1 MLNLFKLSLSALLTV
16 SVYDICH
23 QLTFGFAMVNIQP
36 TAYKA
41 FETTEDKA
49 KIDEILNQPFYLFA
63 NGGQSYV
70 FKSKDDQYVLK
81 LFKCHHMRIPPWIQA
96 LPLQGHLGEWK
107 RKKMAYKK
115 GVLDKTFTSYENAY
129 NFFKDSSRLLEL
141 NLSNQKNRYKSKIVI
156 YDAQNIP
163 FEIDP
168 NVTPFA
174 LQKKLALFEST
185 ILRKLKEK
193 DHRFVL
199 ESSKKCIDLLVS
211 RINQGFIDNDCYLHK
226 NIGLDGDEPILLD
239 IGTLEKVPDL
249 TKKTKINQVEY
260 VMKSIFEMLEQEP
273 SLHEALL
280 LYWKDVQATLS

>member
-1 MLNLFKLSLSALLTV
+1 MLTLFKIALSALLTV

-36 TAYKA
+36 TAYHA
-41 FETTEDKA
+41 FETGEDKSQV
-49 KIDEILNQPFYLFA
+49 DQILNQPFYLFA

-96 LPLQGHLGEWK
+96 LPLKGYLGEWK
-107 RKKMAYKK
+107 KRKMAYKK

-129 NFFKDSSRLLEL
+129 TFFKDSSRLLEL
-141 NLSNQKNRYKSKIVI
+141 NLSNQKNRYKSTITI
-156 YDAQNIP
+156 FDAQNIP
-163 FEIDP
+163 FTIDP

-174 LQKKLALFEST
+174 LQKKLDLFEST
-185 ILRKLKEK
+185 ILKKLKDQ
-193 DHRFVL
+193 DHAFVL
-199 ESSKKCIDLLVS
+199 EASKKCIDLLVE

-226 NIGLDGDEPILLD
+226 NIGLDGNEPILLD
-239 IGTLEKVPDL
+239 IGTLEKIPNL
-249 TKKTKINQVEY
+249 NKKTKISQVEY
-260 VMKSIFEMLEQEP
+260 VMKPIFEMFAQEP

-280 LYWKDVQATLS
+280 LYWKEVQTTL